1 MQIALIFQPVG
12 KIALE
17 KLYLTYSY
25 LKKVAVLLVVLCVV
39 ASSMLVLQEINNNVL
54 GNSNMEKSSNF
65 ENLNQ
70 QKQGGINSHNVNNS
84 ISVGKTTQN
93 SDISQMININK
104 FPQIR
109 NDMVSFGSTQLYTYQ
124 LQAVGLPSGTSWSA
138 GVYFLNLFG
147 PGNTTPLYVN
157 TSSSSSM
164 TLHIAAGLYVI
175 IYGIG
180 TPDITREFIV
190 PSNQLIIDLQF
201 PELYAST
208 FTETGIPANAN
219 YSLEVKDS
227 NISYIN
233 HTNSNSMIAY
243 LPNGTYEVYAGIN
256 DADIYIEDVTVLGSS
271 ITANLNFPLL
281 YKVNFLK
288 GSAPSP
294 STWGVELIRATL
306 LVNYTVS
313 YLFTTS
319 GNSLKVF
326 LPSGYYRQTDYINNT
341 YIESAPFLVDSSS
354 LNITVNFPSI
364 YRVTFDESGLSNN
377 LSWSIEALTTSFS
390 TLGFSYVLSSSS
402 NQLSLPDGLY
412 KWTAN
417 SFVIQ
422 SESSGEFAVTGQSI
436 VENVIFK
443 LPTLHKVTFTET
455 GLTPGVSWEVS
466 VSNKSGSYLVS
477 NTSYNSIMSLN
488 VPDGNYNYT
497 ITEGAY
503 SITKPFT
510 ISGITESFT
519 ISLPALFKAKFIES
533 GLKSGASWSVAI
545 SNYNNSYN
553 YVNSTFGSTMIALIP
568 VGMFNYTLGEFISGY
583 YFISIKTKPYPFTE
597 SGSPL
602 NINSILPNLIPVT
615 FNFLNL
621 SAGYCWNLK
630 VYNESATVSYSE
642 YGTSNSLLIFVPE
655 GSYIFSASEGT
666 VSTFNYLGI
675 YPTNQ
680 ISIKATSFNVVTS
693 SQTININFPIL
704 YHKVI
709 YETGINLGTKW
720 SISVYNSV
728 GGSTYYSVNVSS
740 GSSLSLLLVNG
751 TYTYEASEGNYSVLS
766 GTLNVTGTSTAT
778 KTLTFATVYSV
789 TFIASMI
796 PQGEYWLIEI
806 SKFRGYP
813 TVLTNDV
820 SNFINVLLPEGNYNY
835 TAEFDNRI
843 VTKSFTVLNS
853 LTINI
858 AFPWMYN
865 LTFIETGLQSGTQWY
880 VNFTNYYSGP
890 LTSSTYTVVV
900 FNGTYNYTVQTSRQ
914 GYPSKSGTALIS
926 GSSQTFNIVFG
937 TSSKSS
943 YEITFIPSG
952 LPSGTIWYVGLID
965 SNGTKTLESGSGDIT
980 FMEYNGSY
988 TYNVSSSNK
997 NFVPSSNIG
1006 ALNVSGKSISQTIDF
1021 SAPKFI
1027 IVFTEIGLPSTVL
1040 WFANLSGSNGT
1051 LNLQGTG
1058 NLTGSLVNGSYTFTV
1073 ASSNK
1078 GYKPSIYNGKFDMA
1092 GSKITESVTF
1102 TEVKYEVSFNE
1113 SGLPI
1118 GTMWMINITNGLSL
1132 STINTSVSTALMNG
1146 TYTYSPSN
1154 NSLYYSMNYMESF
1167 TVSGHAAIV
1176 KVQYVHYSYIEG
1188 TIVPSSALVTING
1201 DQIQVTSG
1209 VFNKSVTE
1217 GAYKIVVSESG
1228 YASYYNNVTISQ
1240 PNEVLHIT
1248 VNLTKILPQ
1257 TSAISP
1263 SNILLYSSV
1272 GAIIVIIGA
1281 AGIILY
1287 IRKK

>member
-190 PSNQLIIDLQF
+190 PSNQLIVDLQF

-693 SQTININFPIL
+693 SQTINVNFPIL

-926 GSSQTFNIVFG
+926 GNSQTFNIVFG

>member
-190 PSNQLIIDLQF
+190 PSNQLIVDLQF

-926 GSSQTFNIVFG
+926 GNSQTFNIVFG

-1040 WFANLSGSNGT
+1040 WFANLSGLNGT

-1257 TSAISP
+1257 TSTISP

-1281 AGIILY
+1281 AGLILY

>member
-1 MQIALIFQPVG
+1 MF
-12 KIALE
+12 
-17 KLYLTYSY
+17 
-25 LKKVAVLLVVLCVV
+25 
-39 ASSMLVLQEINNNVL
+39 
-54 GNSNMEKSSNF
+54 
-65 ENLNQ
+65 
-70 QKQGGINSHNVNNS
+70 H
-84 ISVGKTTQN
+84 
-93 SDISQMININK
+93 
-104 FPQIR
+104 R
-109 NDMVSFGSTQLYTYQ
+109 
-124 LQAVGLPSGTSWSA
+124 
-138 GVYFLNLFG
+138 
-147 PGNTTPLYVN
+147 
-157 TSSSSSM
+157 
-164 TLHIAAGLYVI
+164 AA
-175 IYGIG
+175 
-180 TPDITREFIV
+180 
-190 PSNQLIIDLQF
+190 
-201 PELYAST
+201 
-208 FTETGIPANAN
+208 
-219 YSLEVKDS
+219 
-227 NISYIN
+227 
-233 HTNSNSMIAY
+233 
-243 LPNGTYEVYAGIN
+243 
-256 DADIYIEDVTVLGSS
+256 
-271 ITANLNFPLL
+271 
-281 YKVNFLK
+281 
-288 GSAPSP
+288 
-294 STWGVELIRATL
+294 
-306 LVNYTVS
+306 
-313 YLFTTS
+313 
-319 GNSLKVF
+319 
-326 LPSGYYRQTDYINNT
+326 
-341 YIESAPFLVDSSS
+341 
-354 LNITVNFPSI
+354 
-364 YRVTFDESGLSNN
+364 
-377 LSWSIEALTTSFS
+377 
-390 TLGFSYVLSSSS
+390 
-402 NQLSLPDGLY
+402 
-412 KWTAN
+412 
-417 SFVIQ
+417 
-422 SESSGEFAVTGQSI
+422 
-436 VENVIFK
+436 
-443 LPTLHKVTFTET
+443 
-455 GLTPGVSWEVS
+455 
-466 VSNKSGSYLVS
+466 
-477 NTSYNSIMSLN
+477 
-488 VPDGNYNYT
+488 
-497 ITEGAY
+497 
-503 SITKPFT
+503 
-510 ISGITESFT
+510 
-519 ISLPALFKAKFIES
+519 
-533 GLKSGASWSVAI
+533 
-545 SNYNNSYN
+545 
-553 YVNSTFGSTMIALIP
+553 
-568 VGMFNYTLGEFISGY
+568 
-583 YFISIKTKPYPFTE
+583 
-597 SGSPL
+597 
-602 NINSILPNLIPVT
+602 
-615 FNFLNL
+615 
-621 SAGYCWNLK
+621 
-630 VYNESATVSYSE
+630 
-642 YGTSNSLLIFVPE
+642 
-655 GSYIFSASEGT
+655 
-666 VSTFNYLGI
+666 
-675 YPTNQ
+675 
-680 ISIKATSFNVVTS
+680 
-693 SQTININFPIL
+693 
-704 YHKVI
+704 
-709 YETGINLGTKW
+709 
-720 SISVYNSV
+720 
-728 GGSTYYSVNVSS
+728 
-740 GSSLSLLLVNG
+740 LSLLLVNG

-766 GTLNVTGTSTAT
+766 GTLNVTGTSTAM

-789 TFIASMI
+789 TFIGSMI

-813 TVLTNDV
+813 TVLINDV

-914 GYPSKSGTALIS
+914 GYPSKSGTGLIS

-1092 GSKITESVTF
+1092 GSKITESVKF

-1201 DQIQVTSG
+1201 GQIQVTSG

-1228 YASYYNNVTISQ
+1228 YVSYYSNVTISQ
-1240 PNEVLHIT
+1240 PNQVLHIT

-1257 TSAISP
+1257 TSTISP

-1281 AGIILY
+1281 AGLILY

>member
-190 PSNQLIIDLQF
+190 PSNQLIVDLQF

-693 SQTININFPIL
+693 SQTINVNFPIL